1 MAYFPFFME
10 LEGREGLV
18 AGGGA
23 VALRKLQ
30 KLLPYGPRI
39 TVAAPE
45 LLPEIEAL
53 PGLALLRRAFE
64 PSMLEGKR
72 FVIAATDS
80 REANREIAALCRE
93 RGIPVNVVDDRES
106 CTFLFPA
113 LVKRGDLTVG
123 VTTGGASPS
132 AAAWVRRRAAEAV
145 PEDFGEL
152 LAYLA
157 SLRPLVRERIPEAR
171 RAAVFSR
178 LFSACLEGGFPL
190 EEAALEAALEGG
202 AESGKVYLVGAGCGA
217 ADLITV
223 RGLRLLERCGAV
235 VYDDLLAP
243 ELLDAAPEGAERIYV
258 GKRRGRRS
266 MAQEDINALLISR
279 AREGKTVVR
288 LKGGDPFVFGRG
300 GEEAL
305 ALQAAGIRWEYV
317 PGITS
322 AVAVPGWAGIPA
334 THRGVSRSVHVV
346 TAHTADSPDG
356 LPEGFEELARLP
368 GTLLFLMGLSRLGEI
383 ARRLIGAGLP
393 PETPAAVISGENA
406 PRPMAVRGTLGDIAE
421 KAREAGAEA
430 PAVIAV
436 GGTAGMDLRSGH
448 SRIASPGWP
457 GTAR

>member
-1 MAYFPFFME
+1 MAYFPFFMD
-10 LEGREGLV
+10 LEGREGLI

-23 VALRKLQ
+23 VALRKVQ
-30 KLLPYGPRI
+30 KLLPYGPRL

-45 LLPEIEAL
+45 ISPELAEL
-53 PGLALLRRAFE
+53 PGLTRLRRAFE
-64 PSMLEGKR
+64 PSMLEGKF
-72 FVIAATDS
+72 FVVAATDS
-80 REANREIAALCRE
+80 REANREIAVLCRE
-93 RGIPVNVVDDRES
+93 RGIFVNVVDDRES
-106 CTFLFPA
+106 CAFLFPA

-123 VTTGGASPS
+123 VSTAGASPS
-132 AAAWVRRRAAEAV
+132 AAAWVKRRLAEAV

-157 SLRPLVRERIPEAR
+157 SLRPLVRERVPEAR

-178 LFSACLEGGFPL
+178 LFSSCLDGGFPL
-190 EEAALEAALEGG
+190 DGAALAAVLEGG
-202 AESGKVYLVGAGCGA
+202 AGTGKVYLVGAGCGA

-235 VYDDLLAP
+235 VYDGLLAP
-243 ELLDAAPEGAERIYV
+243 ELLDAAPEGAERLYV
-258 GKRRGRRS
+258 GKRQGRHS
-266 MAQEDINALLISR
+266 MAQEEINALLVSK
-279 AREGKTVVR
+279 AREGKMVVR

-305 ALQAAGIRWEYV
+305 ALQAAGIQWEYV
-317 PGITS
+317 PGVTS
-322 AVAVPGWAGIPA
+322 AVAVPGWAGIPV
-334 THRGVSRSVHVV
+334 THRGTSRSFHAV

-356 LPEGFEELARLP
+356 LPERFEELARLP
-368 GTLLFLMGLSRLGEI
+368 GTLLFLMGLSRLEEI
-383 ARRLIGAGLP
+383 ARRLMGAGLP

-436 GGTAGMDLRSGH
+436 GGTAGMDLR
-448 SRIASPGWP
+448 P
-457 GTAR
+457 